1 MRGVT
6 TTGSP
11 PEDVASPAEQRRDL
25 ASTREMFRRARARAD
40 ALAARHCP
48 LEAFRLGQRVEIT
61 APLGYHRPLAG
72 RTGAVMLINESGSAW
87 VRVELPQ
94 GRTADYC
101 MMPGE
106 CSEEV
111 QS

>member
-1 MRGVT
+1 MRDTSGENYLYRD
-6 TTGSP
+6 GIA
-11 PEDVASPAEQRRDL
+11 EDLPRDRRSD
-25 ASTREMFRRARARAD
+25 TARDR
-40 ALAARHCP
+40 ALAARHQP
-48 LEAFRLGQRVEIT
+48 LAAFRLRQRVEIT
-61 APLGYHRPLAG
+61 NPVPANRPLAG
-72 RTGAVMLINESGSAW
+72 RTGVVILLNESGSAW